1 MCVIQA
7 LPFPTNTYNSHTQ
20 QIVTEWFQRD
30 SQQNSKPTCMKNG
43 MTEWQSVTKHNPHIL
58 SKKIIL
64 YWTIAD

>member
-30 SQQNSKPTCMKNG
+30 SQQNSVLWTSSN
-43 MTEWQSVTKHNPHIL
+43 TVQSSFQAHPESFDCKE
-58 SKKIIL
+58 
-64 YWTIAD
+64 